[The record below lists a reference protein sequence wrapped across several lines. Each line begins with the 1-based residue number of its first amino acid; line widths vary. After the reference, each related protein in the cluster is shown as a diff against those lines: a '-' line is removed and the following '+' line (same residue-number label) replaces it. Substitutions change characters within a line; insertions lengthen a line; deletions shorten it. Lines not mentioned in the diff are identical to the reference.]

1 MAVVIERPTLLGAR
15 RPSRRIRLGT
25 MDIGGGAPVSIQSM
39 TITKTEDVAATLA
52 QVHALATQGAD
63 IVRVAVP
70 HEADARAL
78 PTIVAE
84 GADIVLVAVPHEADA
99 RALPTIVAEGADIVR
114 VAVPHEA
121 DARALP
127 TIVAE
132 AGVPIV
138 ADIHFSYRLALLA
151 LEAGVAGLRLN
162 PGNIRDP
169 GQIRVVVREAAARGV
184 AIRVGA
190 NAGSLDRRVF
200 AAHGGPTAQA
210 LVESALAEVAILED
224 EGFSDIKISVKHQ
237 RVAEMIAAYRLLA
250 ASCDYPLHLGV
261 TEAGPPPTGLV
272 KSAVGIGTLLAE
284 GIGDTIRVSLTA
296 DPVEEVKAA
305 KHILQTLG
313 LRRSTFDLVA
323 CPSCGRAELD
333 VVALT
338 RTVQER
344 LEALNLPPVQIAV
357 MGCEVNGPGEARD
370 ADVGLAAGPGRGL
383 LFSRGRQLGWVPADR
398 MVDALL
404 EEAVKVAR
412 AREAGEPGPTGRE

>member
-1 MAVVIERPTLLGAR
+1 MLAAR
-15 RPSRRIRLGT
+15 RTSRRISLGGV
-25 MDIGGGAPVSIQSM
+25 DIGGGAPVSIQSM
-39 TITKTEDVAATLA
+39 AITKTEDVAATLI

-70 HEADARAL
+70 HEGDARAL
-78 PTIVAE
+78 
-84 GADIVLVAVPHEADA
+84 GA
-99 RALPTIVAEGADIVR
+99 
-114 VAVPHEA
+114 
-121 DARALP
+121 
-127 TIVAE
+127 IVAE

-151 LEAGVAGLRLN
+151 LQAGVQGLRLN

-169 GQIRVVVREAAARGV
+169 GQIRTVVREAAARGV
-184 AIRVGA
+184 PIRVGA
-190 NAGSLDRRVF
+190 NAGSLDRGIVAR
-200 AAHGGPTAQA
+200 HGGPTPVA
-210 LVESALAEVAILED
+210 LVESALCEVAILED
-224 EGFSDIKISVKHQ
+224 EGFSDIKISVKHHS
-237 RVAEMIAAYRLLA
+237 VAQMIAAYRLLA

-261 TEAGPPPTGLV
+261 TEAGPPPAGLV
-272 KSAVGIGTLLAE
+272 KSAIGIGCLLAE

-296 DPVEEVKAA
+296 DPLEEVKAA
-305 KHILQTLG
+305 KHILQALG

-338 RTVQER
+338 TQVMDR
-344 LEALNLPPVQIAV
+344 LEALKLPPVQIAV

-404 EEAVKVAR
+404 EEAVKVA
-412 AREAGEPGPTGRE
+412 EAKKAHPAGSEAKEPGRG